1 MRQATGPGRI
11 DVLPAPAAGR
21 GLSALLF
28 NFDID
33 DAAVKPE
40 HKAWLRSNLV
50 PLLRD
55 GRTGGAS
62 LQGTASRSGAADYNL
77 GLSKRRVEAVKA
89 FLVGEGIAAERI
101 ATSFSGE
108 GLSTSASSEEARD
121 RAVAVTAVVGPTIP
135 VRFAPS
141 LPLDGFEA
149 APEGSR
155 TPDRLTIAIG
165 SEKQVVL
172 LSSESVG
179 SLRVSPEGIVS
190 VQPLRPPFLRTISV
204 LARGEG
210 SAFVDALD
218 ASGTILLAR
227 LLVVVKPVLEHTIAF
242 HVVRDSA
249 GHASTRGSASIAR
262 IHAVTNDLYFR
273 QAAVRFAWDGV
284 VHVVT
289 VARDLGDKV
298 TSLQGNPSEEW
309 NAVVASG
316 AGARFRVFFVHD
328 FDFEDSEKEEL
339 GGADHIPGRDSLVGD
354 DTPANLEE
362 KAVAHEVGHTL
373 GLVHSGADQLMGT
386 SRTVVGLRISAAEA
400 DRINPGRTPRL
411 PPTVLL

>member
-1 MRQATGPGRI
+1 MNLSSWCRSVARWSCAVVIGALAIVGAST
-11 DVLPAPAAGR
+11 APAQMG
-21 GLSALLF
+21 GF
-28 NFDID
+28 
-33 DAAVKPE
+33 
-40 HKAWLRSNLV
+40 
-50 PLLRD
+50 
-55 GRTGGAS
+55 GGANF
-62 LQGTASRSGAADYNL
+62 RSPLSSGEVDRMIETL
-77 GLSKRRVEAVKA
+77 GLDESQASLVKSLYEGFSESYEAA
-89 FLVGEGIAAERI
+89 
-101 ATSFSGE
+101 
-108 GLSTSASSEEARD
+108 SEEARD
-121 RAVAVTAVVGPTIP
+121 RAVAVTTLVGAAIP

-190 VQPLRPPFLRTISV
+190 VQPVRPPFLRTISV

-210 SAFVDALD
+210 SAFVAALD

-289 VARDLGDKV
+289 VARDLGEKV
-298 TSLQGNPSEEW
+298 TSRQGNPSEEW

-373 GLVHSGADQLMGT
+373 GLVHTGPDQLMGT
-386 SRTVVGLRISAAEA
+386 SRTIVGLRISAAEA